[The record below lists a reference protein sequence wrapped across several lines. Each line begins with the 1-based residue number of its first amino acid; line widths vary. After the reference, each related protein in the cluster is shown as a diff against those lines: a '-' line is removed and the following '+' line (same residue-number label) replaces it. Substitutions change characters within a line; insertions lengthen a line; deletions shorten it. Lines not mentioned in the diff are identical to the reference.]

1 MIIKIIKKNEVY
13 LHIECEYQ
21 IKKELYDYFT
31 FDVPNAKFMPQYK
44 SGVWDGKI
52 HLFSPGNSELYGGLY
67 RHLLEFCDNNEYT
80 YEIINNNFY
89 GSPEDVNDISIAD
102 IIEMVKNFGITFEPR
117 DYQLKTIHECLKYKK
132 RLILSATSSGKSFSI
147 YCIVRHLTEQGC
159 KTLIIVPTTTLTT
172 QLYKDFESYGW
183 ESEKYCH
190 KIYAGKSKTTNLPVI
205 ISTYQSLSR
214 MPKKYFD
221 DIGAVIVDEAHTATS
236 TSIKGIME
244 KLHNAEYRL
253 GFTGTLRDAKSH
265 RLFLEGNFGLVE
277 NVISA
282 KELMNRGYAANLKIK
297 VLLLKHNKKS
307 FSSYHDEIDY
317 LVSNTKRNNLIKNLV
332 KDLKGNTL
340 VLFSLVEKHG
350 KILYDLM
357 KNDKDTY
364 FVHGGV
370 DTEIREQV
378 RNIVEET
385 EKDSVIISSYQVF
398 QQGIN
403 IKNLHN
409 VVFASPSKSKIR
421 NLQSIGRV
429 LRVKEGKTHATLYDI
444 ADEIPNG
451 NYKNFTLNHMMERI
465 KTYASENFDYEII
478 NVNINDEQ

>member
-1 MIIKIIKKNEVY
+1 MKIKITKKNEVY
-13 LHIECEYQ
+13 LHIDCEYQ

-31 FDVPNAKFMPQYK
+31 FEVPNAKFMPQYK
-44 SGVWDGKI
+44 SGAWDGKI
-52 HLFSPGNSELYGGLY
+52 HLFSLGTSEIYGGLY
-67 RHLLEFCDNNEYT
+67 RHLLEFCSNNGYE
-80 YEIINNNFY
+80 YEIVQNNFY
-89 GSPEDVNDISIAD
+89 GSPEDINDISMSD
-102 IIEMVKNFGITFEPR
+102 ILEMVKDFGIKFEPR
-117 DYQLKTIHECLKYKK
+117 DYQLKTVYECLKNK
-132 RLILSATSSGKSFSI
+132 RKLILSATSSGKSFSI
-147 YCIVRHLTEQGC
+147 YCIVRHLTEQDY
-159 KTLIIVPTTTLTT
+159 KTLIIVPTTSLTS
-172 QLYKDFESYGW
+172 QMYKDFQSYGW
-183 ESEKYCH
+183 DAEKYCH
-190 KIYAGKSKTTNLPVI
+190 IIHTGKSKVTDKPVI
-205 ISTYQSLSR
+205 ISTYQSLAK

-221 DIGAVIVDEAHTATS
+221 YIGAVIVDEAHTATS
-236 TSIKGIME
+236 NSIKGIME

-253 GFTGTLRDAKSH
+253 GFTGTIRDAKCH
-265 RLFLEGNFGLVE
+265 RLVLEGNFGLVE
-277 NVISA
+277 NIISA
-282 KELMNRGYAANLKIK
+282 KELMNRGYASNLKIR
-297 VLLLKHNKKS
+297 VLLLKHDRKS
-307 FSSYHDEIDY
+307 FSSYHEEIDY

-350 KILYDLM
+350 KVLYELM

-364 FVHGGV
+364 FIHGSI
-370 DTEIREQV
+370 DTEVREQV
-378 RNIVEET
+378 RGIVEES
-385 EKDSVIISSYQVF
+385 EKDSVIIASYQVF

-465 KTYASENFDYEII
+465 KTYASENFEYEVI
-478 NVNINDEQ
+478 NINIKDEQ